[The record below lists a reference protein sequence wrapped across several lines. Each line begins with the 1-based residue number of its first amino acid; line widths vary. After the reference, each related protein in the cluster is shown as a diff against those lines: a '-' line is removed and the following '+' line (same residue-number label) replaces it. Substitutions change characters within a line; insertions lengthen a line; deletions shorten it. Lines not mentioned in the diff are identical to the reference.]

1 METKTKDQDNQNSDL
16 EQFIQYLRTERQYSV
31 QTQKAYRRDVQ
42 AFIDF
47 CEDSGGFNGFDQVD
61 SVAVA
66 SYVSY
71 MNEKQYSPATTS
83 RKLSSLRGLY
93 KFLMK
98 AGKAREDPFA
108 LVETKKTHNHL
119 PQFFFEPEIDALFK
133 AVSGDEPLTIRNRA
147 LLEVLYGT
155 GIRVSEC
162 ANLTLKQI
170 DFNVSAML
178 IHGKGN
184 KDRYVVFGQRCADA
198 LHKYLDTVR
207 MELAGVRGL
216 VEPHVFLN
224 QHGKPLTA
232 RGIEYILDQII
243 EQTSLTAKI
252 HPHMLRH
259 SFATHMLNHGADL
272 RTVQELLGHSSL
284 STTQIYT
291 HVTTEHLVDD
301 YMKYFPGHG
310 HDKPSQSD

>member
-1 METKTKDQDNQNSDL
+1 MAEETKENGELT
-16 EQFIQYLRTERQYSV
+16 QFIQYLKNERQYSPK
-31 QTQKAYRRDVQ
+31 TQKAYRQDVQ

-47 CEDSGGFNGFDQVD
+47 MNGTGTFTNFNEVD
-61 SVAVA
+61 AVAVA
-66 SYVSY
+66 SYLSF
-71 MNEKQYSPATTS
+71 MNEKQYSAATTS
-83 RKLSSLRGLY
+83 RKLSSLRSLY

-98 AGKAREDPFA
+98 LGLATQDPFA
-108 LVETKKTHNHL
+108 LVETKKVHNHL
-119 PQFFFEPEIDALFK
+119 PEFLFEPEIEALFA
-133 AVSGDEPLTIRNRA
+133 AVRGNEPLTIRNRA
-147 LLEVLYGT
+147 ILEVLYGT

-170 DFNVSAML
+170 DFNVGAML

-198 LHKYLDTVR
+198 LHEYLDTVR

-224 QHGKPLTA
+224 QHGKPLTV
-232 RGIEYILDQII
+232 RGIEYVLDQVIK
-243 EQTSLTAKI
+243 QTSLTAKI

-259 SFATHMLNHGADL
+259 SFATHMLDHGADL

-291 HVTTEHLVDD
+291 HVTTEHLVND
-301 YMKYFPGHG
+301 YMKFFPGHG
-310 HDKPSQSD
+310 TTDKNE